1 MNITTVGIDL
11 AKEVI
16 TVYAQ
21 DAQGRNVL
29 SRNFRFKELPEWRC
43 NYPKVV

>member
-21 DAQGRNVL
+21 DAHGQNVL
-29 SRNFRFKELPEWRC
+29 SRTS
-43 NYPKVV
+43 VA